1 MVLKTGFEA
10 MKSGD
15 SVDYQRFYQQQSDV
29 CMLRLFDSF
38 AESAPQLVFHLY
50 VMILKSYWPIEQVRL
65 KLQGRDS
72 GGFWLNLVHNPQ
84 IAKADRTSK
93 IDTD

>member
-50 VMILKSYWPIEQVRL
+50 VMILKSYWPIEQVRRCL
-65 KLQGRDS
+65 HV
-72 GGFWLNLVHNPQ
+72 FLV
-84 IAKADRTSK
+84 ATSVPCFGSK
-93 IDTD
+93 

>member
-1 MVLKTGFEA
+1 MVLTTGFEA

-15 SVDYQRFYQQQSDV
+15 SIDYQRFYQQQSDV

-50 VMILKSYWPIEQVRL
+50 IMILKSQWPIEQVSSKPSAR
-65 KLQGRDS
+65 S
-72 GGFWLNLVHNPQ
+72 LV
-84 IAKADRTSK
+84 
-93 IDTD
+93 

>member
-10 MKSGD
+10 KKSGHP
-15 SVDYQRFYQQQSDV
+15 VDYQRFYQSQSDV

-50 VMILKSYWPIEQVRL
+50 VMILKSHWPIEQV
-65 KLQGRDS
+65 S
-72 GGFWLNLVHNPQ
+72 
-84 IAKADRTSK
+84 S
-93 IDTD
+93 

>member
-50 VMILKSYWPIEQVRL
+50 VMILKSYWPIEQVRRCL
-65 KLQGRDS
+65 PV
-72 GGFWLNLVHNPQ
+72 FLV
-84 IAKADRTSK
+84 ATSVPCFGSK
-93 IDTD
+93 